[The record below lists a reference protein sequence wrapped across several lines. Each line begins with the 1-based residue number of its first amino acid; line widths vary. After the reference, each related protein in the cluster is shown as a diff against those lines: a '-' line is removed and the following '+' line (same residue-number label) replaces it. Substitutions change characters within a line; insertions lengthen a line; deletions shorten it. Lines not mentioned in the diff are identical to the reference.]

1 MALNMRRRVRV
12 GSRQS
17 ASWRGMRGGRGS
29 VNSLTHRSPHPLP
42 LTLTDTQ
49 VTSAG
54 RVASSGTTTVHRR
67 YEYRCI
73 TWVRKASTCGTTY
86 AYWSRRLRE
95 PCSVLSCSSIR
106 VACWL
111 GDGVSGAAS
120 VIASSGE
127 SATVSVDSKSEA
139 IASTPPTAERSST
152 PSVSLSAGSS
162 LCEHRGA
169 NSSSTVGHRWGRERP
184 RPPPCSERHCSSAAG
199 SAAFAQ
205 TARCSTAGASRRA
218 GGTPA
223 RT

>member
-17 ASWRGMRGGRGS
+17 ARRGAGAQTRAY
-29 VNSLTHRSPHPLP
+29 SLVVLRRRHVR
-42 LTLTDTQ
+42 
-49 VTSAG
+49 AC
-54 RVASSGTTTVHRR
+54 RVLGCTTTVHRR

-73 TWVRKASTCGTTY
+73 TWVRKASTCGTATY

-184 RPPPCSERHCSSAAG
+184 RPPPCSARHCSSAAG